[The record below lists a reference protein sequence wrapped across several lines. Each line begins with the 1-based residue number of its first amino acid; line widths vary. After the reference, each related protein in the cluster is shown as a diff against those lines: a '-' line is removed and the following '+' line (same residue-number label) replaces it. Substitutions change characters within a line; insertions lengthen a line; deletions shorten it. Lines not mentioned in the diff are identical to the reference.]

1 MSPLNFFAGFNEKP
15 HPRGLGRRGGTTSS
29 ASTSVAGATGL
40 SCCYLSST
48 KIFGSGLTGTTVCH
62 DVIRQRLT
70 FAQSPHTGA
79 FDSADVNEDVVAA
92 VRWLDK
98 AKALLGIKPLHC
110 TRVHTVCFRVR
121 AGPGAR
127 SCGQCPISRCW
138 RMSETCA
145 PQDLRRKR
153 NSCSASIDDDTIH
166 QQLRK
171 SRIPRT
177 GPSPTRIR
185 RLAVPRG

>member
-1 MSPLNFFAGFNEKP
+1 MKNPAPDGSGAGQNHKLCQYI
-15 HPRGLGRRGGTTSS
+15 RGWSDRS
-29 ASTSVAGATGL
+29 

-98 AKALLGIKPLHC
+98 PKALLGVKPLHC
-110 TRVHTVCFRVR
+110 TRVHKVFLSRARRTRRAELRPVC
-121 AGPGAR
+121 
-127 SCGQCPISRCW
+127 
-138 RMSETCA
+138 
-145 PQDLRRKR
+145 
-153 NSCSASIDDDTIH
+153 N
-166 QQLRK
+166 
-171 SRIPRT
+171 
-177 GPSPTRIR
+177 
-185 RLAVPRG
+185 